1 MPSKTLN
8 KRMPPDG
15 TKRGLERGNERSLDV
30 AAVSEALAKQN
41 DFVKAILNA
50 SVDLIAM
57 FDLETRFVV
66 FNRQCELT
74 YGLKREE
81 VIGKKFLEVFPL
93 KSAGKPYEDLLTAI
107 SGQTVHHT
115 DYASP
120 VTGKHYEAFW
130 VPIKREN
137 GEVYGALGMAHD
149 ITAIVEASREVER
162 ANEELRKLNQQLRLS
177 EQRYYR
183 MTNEVEDYAIVLL
196 SVDGRVENWNKG
208 AEKIKGF
215 TADEIIGKHFSIFYT
230 KEDQELKLP
239 EKLLATAA
247 IEGKATYEGWRV
259 RKDGSRFWGSV
270 VITALHDA
278 DNNIFGFSKVL
289 RDLTERKMAEDKLQ
303 MFAEELLQKNR
314 ELERSNKE
322 LTSFSYVAS
331 HDLQEPLRK
340 IQSFG
345 NLILNAEARNLS
357 DTGKDYFGRMI
368 NAAARMQRLIDSLLE
383 FSRTTVNEKN
393 FEQVDLGELLEDVK
407 RDLREVI
414 NESGAVV
421 ISGPLPVAN
430 VIPFQFRQLLSN
442 LLGNAIKYAKKGVI
456 PLIDISATRVGK
468 EEIPQSSSILTDQ
481 DYYRITVRDNG
492 IGFEQE
498 YAELIF
504 ELFQRLHGKTEY
516 VGSGIGL
523 AICKK
528 IAENHNGWIAA
539 ESEPGVGSSF
549 HFYLPATNDVKQQS
563 ALPSL

>member
-1 MPSKTLN
+1 
-8 KRMPPDG
+8 MPPDG

>member
-15 TKRGLERGNERSLDV
+15 TKRGLERGDGSSLDV
-30 AAVSEALAKQN
+30 AAVSEALEQQSE
-41 DFVKAILNA
+41 FVEAILNA

-66 FNRQCELT
+66 FNKQCELT
-74 YGLKREE
+74 YGLKRED

-93 KSAGKPYEDLLTAI
+93 KKDTKPYKDLLTAL
-107 SGQTVHHT
+107 SGQVVHHA

-120 VTGKHYEAFW
+120 ITGKYYEAFW
-130 VPIKREN
+130 IPIRREN
-137 GEVYGALGMAHD
+137 GEIFGVLGMAHD
-149 ITAIVEASREVER
+149 VTALVEANRELER
-162 ANEELRKLNQQLRLS
+162 ANEELQKLNRQLRIN
-177 EQRYYR
+177 EERYYR
-183 MTNEVEDYAIVLL
+183 MTNEVEDYAIMLL
-196 SVDGRVENWNKG
+196 SVDGRIENWNKG

-215 TADEIIGKHFSIFYT
+215 TAEEIIGRNFSIFYT
-230 KEDQELKLP
+230 KEDQELNLP
-239 EKLLATAA
+239 EKILATAA
-247 IEGKATYEGWRV
+247 REGKATYEGWRV

-278 DNNIFGFSKVL
+278 ENNLFGFSKVL

-303 MFAEELLQKNR
+303 RYAEELLQKNR

-357 DTGKDYFGRMI
+357 ETGKDYFGRMI

-407 RDLREVI
+407 RDLREMI
-414 NESGAVV
+414 NESGAVI

-456 PLIDISATRVGK
+456 PLIDISATPVGRQD
-468 EEIPQSSSILTDQ
+468 IPQSRGAVDQ

-516 VGSGIGL
+516 IGSGIGL

-528 IAENHNGWIAA
+528 IAENHNGWISA

-549 HFYLPATNDVKQQS
+549 HFYLPVKNPVKEQS

>member
-1 MPSKTLN
+1 
-8 KRMPPDG
+8 MPPDG

-162 ANEELRKLNQQLRLS
+162 ANEELRKLNQQLRLN
-177 EQRYYR
+177 EERYYR